1 MTEQD
6 GRKLTASWITVIL
19 TLVSL
24 LTNEGHCYTDFSLI
38 QKIIKTDQFELK
50 ALLIFF
56 TLLKM

>member
-24 LTNEGHCYTDFSLI
+24 LTNEGHCYADFSSI

-50 ALLIFF
+50 ALLNFF